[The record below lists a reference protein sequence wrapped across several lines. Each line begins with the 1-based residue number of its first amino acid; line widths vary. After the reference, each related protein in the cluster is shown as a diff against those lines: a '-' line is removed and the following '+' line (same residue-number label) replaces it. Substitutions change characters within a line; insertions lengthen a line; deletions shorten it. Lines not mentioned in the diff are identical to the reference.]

1 MTQKLVTLYI
11 PEDVYSI
18 IKQKAKEEDRSVNNY
33 INRILKLQT
42 NTSTSNTSVDTTN
55 TNTTETIPT
64 RRRGDLW

>member
-33 INRILKLQT
+33 INRILKLQA
-42 NTSTSNTSVDTTN
+42 NTSVSVSVDTTN
-55 TNTTETIPT
+55 TNTTETTPI
-64 RRRGDLW
+64 RKRGDLW